1 MKASNNR
8 KTSSREQEI
17 LNPGPASNARTYRI
31 SNPSGVENKSIPRGR
46 GSTSSDQAET
56 EKQNQ

>member
-31 SNPSGVENKSIPRGR
+31 SNPSG
-46 GSTSSDQAET
+46 SDQAET